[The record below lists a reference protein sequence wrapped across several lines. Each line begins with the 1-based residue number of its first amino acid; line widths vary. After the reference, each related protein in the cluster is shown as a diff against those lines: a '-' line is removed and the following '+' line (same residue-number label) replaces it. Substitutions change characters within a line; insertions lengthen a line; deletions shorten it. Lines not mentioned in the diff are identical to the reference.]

1 MMNHMSKTARL
12 LDRLCIFLYWT
23 LILTTAVSILAV
35 VFLTVNYLRTGAFL
49 KLDRLT
55 LLHFGNL
62 NVMLAPDAL
71 REAIRPGFEP
81 WLLVLFLLVPA
92 ALWIYFLMVS
102 TVRDIL
108 KPFINRTPFQETVA
122 KNLSRLAALMVIN
135 AALSVVGTL
144 IVDHTIRHF
153 LDLSKL
159 FITGQQLIFVGWE
172 NTSIEAAPFIF
183 AAVLFLLSKV
193 FQYGQELQTLSDET
207 L

>member
-1 MMNHMSKTARL
+1 MNHMSKTARL
-12 LDRLCIFLYWT
+12 LDKLCVFLYWT
-23 LILTTAVSILAV
+23 LILTVAAAIVAVI
-35 VFLTVNYLRTGAFL
+35 FLTVNYLRTGAFL
-49 KLDRLT
+49 KLDLLN

-62 NVMLAPDAL
+62 NVMLAPGAL
-71 REAIRPGFEP
+71 REALLPGFEP

-102 TVRDIL
+102 TVRNIL

-122 KNLSRLAALMVIN
+122 KNLSRLAALLVIN
-135 AALSVVGTL
+135 AVLSVVGTL
-144 IVDHTIRHF
+144 IVDHMVRHF
-153 LDLSKL
+153 LDLNKL
-159 FITGQQLIFVGWE
+159 FVTGQQLLSVGWE
-172 NTSIEAAPFIF
+172 NSSIEAAPFIF

>member
-1 MMNHMSKTARL
+1 MNHMSKTARI
-12 LDRLCIFLYWT
+12 LDKLCVFLYWT
-23 LILTTAVSILAV
+23 LILTVAAAIVAVI
-35 VFLTVNYLRTGAFL
+35 FLTVNFLRTGAFL
-49 KLDRLT
+49 KLDLLN

-62 NVMLAPDAL
+62 NVMLAPGAL
-71 REAIRPGFEP
+71 REALRPGFEP

-102 TVRDIL
+102 TVRNIL

-122 KNLSRLAALMVIN
+122 KNLSRLAALLVIN
-135 AALSVVGTL
+135 AVLSVVGTL
-144 IVDHTIRHF
+144 IVDHTVRHF
-153 LDLSKL
+153 LDLNKL
-159 FITGQQLIFVGWE
+159 FVTGQQLLSVGWE
-172 NTSIEAAPFIF
+172 NSSIEAAPFIF